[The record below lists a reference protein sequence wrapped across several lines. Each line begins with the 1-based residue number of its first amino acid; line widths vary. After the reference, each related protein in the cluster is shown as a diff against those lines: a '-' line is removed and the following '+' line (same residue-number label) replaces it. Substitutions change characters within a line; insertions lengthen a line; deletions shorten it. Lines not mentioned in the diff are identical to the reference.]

1 MGSSLAW
8 NCYEP
13 ALLEVV
19 VDGCIAFGPMDHLYD
34 SVPESSNV
42 QQIWDCLLDRIE
54 ETPDQQ
60 ESWLLEY
67 LVGCLF
73 NFEPGQKPARDR
85 ISTQHRS
92 HMRRIAD
99 LVNAVFQSVALEISG
114 LLQYGGLSGFGHEL
128 DYGAFLIHKS
138 FAVASTRGSMRPF
151 VNVGAQKEHTKVFA
165 EDVCRFFAA
174 GIRTR
179 RIALLG
185 NNPRYFDPYHFLALK
200 LGISTTSLMNSLG
213 MNALTDG
220 LKDFI
225 GSDSRAQYALQD
237 SLSPVPHWHSQM
249 DDAEAERTL
258 YHPPSA
264 HCLLTNDPYQT
275 LAEDTFH
282 IEHPTALPMDHLISL
297 PPSPSFIEDQE
308 FIDRYLKDTFGAHH
322 PFQGDF
328 LTYPI
333 YSSP

>member
-200 LGISTTSLMNSLG
+200 LGIRTHYRRFPIGTAKWTMPKQNGPFTTPLPHIACSQTIRTKLLRRTLSTSSIRRPCRWTISYRCHQARASSKIRNSL
-213 MNALTDG
+213 
-220 LKDFI
+220 I
-225 GSDSRAQYALQD
+225 G
-237 SLSPVPHWHSQM
+237 
-249 DDAEAERTL
+249 
-258 YHPPSA
+258 
-264 HCLLTNDPYQT
+264 
-275 LAEDTFH
+275 
-282 IEHPTALPMDHLISL
+282 I
-297 PPSPSFIEDQE
+297 
-308 FIDRYLKDTFGAHH
+308 
-322 PFQGDF
+322 
-328 LTYPI
+328 
-333 YSSP
+333 